1 MRRKNTRGRSFC
13 VRTQKDRPRVF
24 LEENMLN
31 NRFYKLTSAIIA
43 AGTLLFS
50 DAAFADNT
58 EIIIQ
63 AHTGAALFAPENTAA
78 AFEKAAEL
86 GATGIETDLRM
97 TKDLEIVIHHDDEI
111 DLTSNGKGIISEMT
125 LSELKE
131 LDFGSWFSPEYAGE
145 HILTL
150 EEFLAEARELGFE
163 SVNLE
168 LKPTLIKDED
178 GNVADGSKVYVE
190 TAANIIRESGY
201 IDHIMV
207 TSFDKEL
214 LKIMKEY
221 APEVQVGILTIP
233 NLSALSLFNLS
244 QFFPAD
250 KALADYEPEDVEN
263 VPEPV
268 IKLMESFGAKGK
280 THTELLLELLHGV
293 GAATPSGTTWS
304 ELEILIAEQAD
315 IAAYVE
321 SLDFQVEYV
330 NCHFNSLTKELIY
343 AMHADGIGVFAWT
356 PDETWELS
364 KVLKLSPDGIVTNR
378 PDTAL
383 SMIEE

>member
-1 MRRKNTRGRSFC
+1 MRRKNT
-13 VRTQKDRPRVF
+13 
-24 LEENMLN
+24 LN

-50 DAAFADNT
+50 NTAFADNT

-63 AHTGAALFAPENTAA
+63 AHAGAALLAPENTAA

-86 GATGIETDLRM
+86 GATGVETDLRM
-97 TKDLEIVIHHDDEI
+97 TKDPEIVIHHDDEI

-131 LDFGSWFSPEYAGE
+131 LDFGSWFGPEYAGE

-150 EEFLAEARELGFE
+150 EEFLTEARELEFE

-168 LKPTLIKDED
+168 LKPVLIKDEA
-178 GNVADGSKVYVE
+178 GNTVDGSKVYVE
-190 TAANIIRESGY
+190 TAADIIRESGY

-214 LKIMKEY
+214 LKSMKEY
-221 APEVQVGILTIP
+221 APEIQVGILTIP
-233 NLSALSLFNLS
+233 NLSALALFNLS

-250 KALADYEPEDVEN
+250 KALADYGPEDVEN

-268 IKLMESFGAKGK
+268 IALMESFGAKGK

-293 GAATPSGTTWS
+293 GAATPAGTTWS
-304 ELEILIAEQAD
+304 ELEVLIDEQAD

-330 NCHFNSLTKELIY
+330 NCHFNSLTKELID

-364 KVLKLSPDGIVTNR
+364 KVLELSPDGIVTNR

-383 SMIEE
+383 SMIDE

>member
-1 MRRKNTRGRSFC
+1 
-13 VRTQKDRPRVF
+13 
-24 LEENMLN
+24 ML
-31 NRFYKLTSAIIA
+31 NRFYKFTSAIIA

-50 DAAFADNT
+50 NTAFADNT

-63 AHTGAALFAPENTAA
+63 AHTGAAMFAPENTAA

-86 GATGIETDLRM
+86 GATGVETDLRM

-111 DLTSNGKGIISEMT
+111 DLTSNGKGNISEMT
-125 LSELKE
+125 LSELKK

-150 EEFLAEARELGFE
+150 EELLTEARELGFE
-163 SVNLE
+163 SINLE
-168 LKPTLIKDED
+168 LKPILIKDEA
-178 GNVADGSKVYVE
+178 GHVVDGSKVYVE
-190 TAANIIRESGY
+190 TAADIIRESGY

-214 LKIMKEY
+214 LKSIKEY
-221 APEVQVGILTIP
+221 APEIQAGILTIP

-250 KALADYEPEDVEN
+250 KALADYGPEDVEN

-268 IKLMESFGAKGK
+268 IALMESFGAKGK
-280 THTELLLELLHGV
+280 THTEMLLEIMHAV

-304 ELEILIAEQAD
+304 DLENLIAEQAD
-315 IAAYVE
+315 IKAYVE

-330 NCHFNSLTKELIY
+330 NCHFNSLTKELID

-356 PDETWELS
+356 PDETWEIS
-364 KVLKLSPDGIVTNR
+364 KVLKLLPDGIVTNR

-383 SMIEE
+383 SMIGE